1 MKYLVRP
8 SSTKYLLIIAYR
20 LKFKRIPVLCK
31 NLIKVLAERSDRLF
45 SQRKKRRLQ
54 ETELIDLPPPLT
66 TTTTF
71 REVPSFPI

>member
-1 MKYLVRP
+1 MKDLVR
-8 SSTKYLLIIAYR
+8 STIYLLITAHS
-20 LKFKRIPVLCK
+20 LKHKLTPVYLCERR
-31 NLIKVLAERSDRLF
+31 IKVLAERSDRLF